1 MKKILGVIAL
11 LLFAGIAF
19 GQTLQD
25 GNLVGVHVLKV
36 ELKPGVTMDQ
46 YITFFNEKTKPAWEK
61 ADKGMKIYP
70 MKAIRGENKDEVGM
84 IVIFKDEAARDKHY
98 NEDGS
103 LSEYGQKIQ
112 NEIATVTAEAEKL
125 GTWSS
130 TYTDWIVL

>member
-1 MKKILGVIAL
+1 MRKLIIVSAL
-11 LLFAGIAF
+11 LLFTGVVF
-19 GQTLQD
+19 GQTLQK

-46 YITFFNEKTKPAWEK
+46 YIEFFNEKIKPAWEK

-70 MKAIRGENKDEVGM
+70 LKAIRGENNDEAGM

-103 LSEYGQKIQ
+103 ISEYGQKVQ
-112 NEIATVTAEAEKL
+112 DEIAPITAEAEKL

-130 TYTDWIVL
+130 TYTDWLVL